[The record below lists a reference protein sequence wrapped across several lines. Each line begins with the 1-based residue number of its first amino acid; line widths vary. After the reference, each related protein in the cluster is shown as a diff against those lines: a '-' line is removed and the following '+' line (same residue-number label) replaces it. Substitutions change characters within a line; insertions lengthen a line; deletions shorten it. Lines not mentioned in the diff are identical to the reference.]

1 MTIDLNAIGATLIN
15 MGLPGIVILALAWVC
30 WQMRKE
36 GRADLAALQA
46 KYDDLQEKRVAEG
59 RESLNALNNT
69 TNVLDDVLKAIQ
81 AQGANK

>member
-1 MTIDLNAIGATLIN
+1 MVVDFNAIGNLL
-15 MGLPGIVILALAWVC
+15 MDQGLSGIVILVLGWVV
-30 WQMRKE
+30 WNMRKE
-36 GRADLAALQA
+36 GRSDIAALQG
-46 KYDDLQEKRVAEG
+46 KLDELQEKRIAEG

>member
-1 MTIDLNAIGATLIN
+1 MVIDFNAIGNIL
-15 MGLPGIVILALAWVC
+15 MEQGLSGIVILALAWVV
-30 WQMRKE
+30 WNMRKE
-36 GRADLAALQA
+36 GRADIAALQA
-46 KYDDLQEKRVAEG
+46 KLDELQEKRIAEG

>member
-1 MTIDLNAIGATLIN
+1 MVVDFNAIGTTLLE

-36 GRADLAALQA
+36 AKADALAYQA
-46 KYDDLQEKRVAEG
+46 KIDELQEKRIAEG

-81 AQGANK
+81 AQGAK